1 MVPDTLTSDAGIVAV
16 SRCLDLLHGYE
27 ITDVDVEICESVV
40 ANSASP
46 VLLEPYLDSDDPTVN
61 VCNPLIAT
69 LDFPICAET
78 TPSAQGSSRL

>member
-1 MVPDTLTSDAGIVAV
+1 MVPDTLTSDAGVDAV

-27 ITDVDVEICESVV
+27 ITDVDVKICESVITH
-40 ANSASP
+40 SASP

-69 LDFPICAET
+69 LDFPICAEI